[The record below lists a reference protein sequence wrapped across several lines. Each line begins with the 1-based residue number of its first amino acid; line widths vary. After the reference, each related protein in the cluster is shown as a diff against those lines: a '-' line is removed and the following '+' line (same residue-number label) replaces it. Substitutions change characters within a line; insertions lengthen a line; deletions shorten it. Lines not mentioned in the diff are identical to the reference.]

1 MDFFVVFFILLPIV
15 TSILA
20 YIYWKENKKIK
31 KEYEAFEKIKDSV
44 DIDSIEE
51 FGEILKNGEDK
62 GLDAIRKRLA
72 LYSNE
77 LRYID
82 VGLYEPQ
89 FDFSDPETY
98 KQKIKEIR
106 DEQKEFIRN
115 GEAIICKQE
124 WVVDGKASK
133 GKSLTNK
140 IMKLALRAFNG
151 ESDSLVSKIK
161 WNNIQRSKDRIVKVY
176 ETINKMTKDMH
187 IYITPE
193 YLDLKLQE
201 AQLVYEHKEKQ
212 RQIKEEQAEI
222 RAQIREEAKLQKE
235 IEKTKKEEEKYQK
248 MLEKAKKEA
257 MIATG
262 QDLEELNKKIELLN
276 NELEKSKEA
285 NQRAKSMAEQTKAGH
300 IYIIYNIGSFG
311 KNIYKIGMTRRLEPT
326 ERVKELGDAS
336 VPFAFDIH
344 AIIYTEN
351 APEMEHKL
359 HRIFNTKR
367 VNLSN
372 NRKEFFNVT
381 LDEIKQ
387 EVLKIKPDAEFIE
400 TIEAREYRETIA
412 QKKLQGNNKEA
423 IEVDL

>member
-300 IYIIYNIGSFG
+300 IYIISNIGSFG